1 MTGAVPVT
9 SFHGFITNQFNDLF
23 PVCLLAQVVR
33 ALHRYRRGQ
42 GFEYRTSLNFF
53 SGFLLAT
60 AKVASIT
67 AMIYLHIIT
76 PVVVDNSSNERDST
90 FTK

>member
-53 SGFLLAT
+53 QAFFSQLQKLR
-60 AKVASIT
+60 
-67 AMIYLHIIT
+67 L
-76 PVVVDNSSNERDST
+76 
-90 FTK
+90 